1 MDPLVPQSGP
11 GAGPNAKLVLVVDPD
26 RSSRETARK
35 NLERPDL
42 AIAEASGLAEALEL
56 ARRTP
61 PDVVLSEL
69 VLADGSGFALCRSI
83 RENELL
89 ASKPI
94 VIVSRW
100 CLEADRILG
109 FECGADDFV
118 AKPYFARELV
128 SRVRAV
134 LRRSAHLSVVVEEK
148 RVTSRD
154 GLVVDTSRRSAWVDG
169 AMIPLTPRE
178 FSLLESLA
186 LAGGRVLSRVDLIR
200 EAWNSP
206 DGLLERSVDAH
217 IKSLRRKLGSA
228 RDSVETVRGLGYRFA
243 DDGRGVL
250 VERRADRDA
259 IRGSDR
265 VPEPLVRIPS
275 IAR

>member
-1 MDPLVPQSGP
+1 MATTSPQSP
-11 GAGPNAKLVLVVDPD
+11 PHPRRILVVDPD
-26 RSSRETARK
+26 RAGRDFARRS
-35 NLERPDL
+35 LEIPDL
-42 AIAEASGLAEALEL
+42 EIAEASGVAEALEL

-69 VLADGSGFALCRSI
+69 VLVDGSGFALCRSI
-83 RENELL
+83 RENEQL

-100 CLEADRILG
+100 ALEADRILG
-109 FECGADDFV
+109 FECGVDDFV

-134 LRRSAHLSVVVEEK
+134 LRRSAHLATVPEEK

-154 GLVVDTSRRSAWVDG
+154 GLVVDLGRRTAWVDG
-169 AMIPLTPRE
+169 AMVPLTPRE

-186 LAGGRVLSRVDLIR
+186 LASGRVLSRGDLIR
-200 EAWNSP
+200 EAWSNP
-206 DGLLERSVDAH
+206 AGLHERSVDAH

-228 RDSVETVRGLGYRFA
+228 RDAVETVRGLGYRFA
-243 DDGRGVL
+243 DEGRGCL
-250 VERRADRDA
+250 LERS
-259 IRGSDR
+259 SDSDLR
-265 VPEPLVRIPS
+265 LNGAHR
-275 IAR
+275 